1 MGERKM
7 RVRSFWWL
15 GFLLV
20 AFASLPAASA
30 LAQGQDEETIFPL
43 PPELVPRVAFWHR
56 IYSEVDV
63 THGLLHDPRDLGV
76 VYETVPVPVGAGSKA
91 RERATAGRR
100 AHYKKILRTLA
111 SGKRSG
117 LSDDEKRV
125 LALFPEGVS
134 NKTLKRAAGEI
145 RLQRGIASRFEQGLV
160 RQGRWVDYIRR
171 TLIERGLPT
180 ELSALPHVESS
191 YNPAAVSSA
200 GASGIWQFTRGTGK
214 LFMRVDHVV
223 DERNDPLLATVAAA
237 RLLKSNLE
245 RTKTWPLAI
254 TSYNHGVVGMERA
267 VRQLGTRDIVVILD
281 NYKSR
286 TFGFA
291 SRNFYCEFLAALQV
305 QEDPEPW
312 FGRIVKDPPEDPEI
326 VILDHYYPP
335 KALSEAFGVG
345 FGTLRGANPALLNPI
360 WTGQKYVPRGYPL
373 RVPRDPLRDA
383 PKVVLASVP
392 SPERHDEQ
400 IRDVRY
406 RVKRG
411 DTLGRIAQR
420 HGISTRELQRAN
432 GIRSANRIRVGQVL
446 EIPGKAGRPSR
457 TAAVAKTR
465 SAPRASSAP
474 KPVPAD
480 GVYKVRKGDTL
491 GSIAASFGVS
501 ERDLAAVN
509 HIRNAN
515 RIKVGQVLQLPAG
528 SVNADGTHAG
538 VYTIRKGDTLDG
550 IAKRFNT
557 TPSAIV
563 ALNGIANKHKIRPG
577 QRIYLPKP

>member
-7 RVRSFWWL
+7 RVRSISWL
-15 GFLLV
+15 RFLVFAL
-20 AFASLPAASA
+20 AFLPAAA
-30 LAQGQDEETIFPL
+30 VWAEEPPGPFPM
-43 PPELVPRVAFWHR
+43 PPELEPRVAFWHR
-56 IYSEVDV
+56 IYSQVDV
-63 THGLLHDPRDLGV
+63 THGLLHDSKDLGV
-76 VYETVPVPVGAGSKA
+76 IYETVAVPPGASSRA
-91 RERATAGRR
+91 RDRATAGRR

-117 LSDDEKRV
+117 LSGDEKRV
-125 LALFPEGVS
+125 LALFPKGVS
-134 NKTLKRAAGEI
+134 NKTLKAAAGQI
-145 RLQRGIASRFEQGLV
+145 RFQRGIASRFEQGLV
-160 RQGRWVDYIRR
+160 RQGRWEDYIRQTFR
-171 TLIERGLPT
+171 ERGLPT

-191 YNPAAVSSA
+191 YNPRAVSHA

-214 LFMRVDHVV
+214 LFMRVDSVV

-237 RLLKSNLE
+237 RLLKSNLD
-245 RTKTWPLAI
+245 RTHTWPLAL
-254 TSYNHGVVGMERA
+254 TSYNHGVGGMERA
-267 VRQLGTRDIVVILD
+267 VRKLGTRDIVVILD

-291 SRNFYCEFLAALQV
+291 SRNFYVEFLAALQV

-326 VILDHYYPP
+326 VVLEHYYTP
-335 KALSEAFGVG
+335 KALSQAFGID
-345 FGTLRGANPALLNPI
+345 FGSLRGANPALLKPV
-360 WTGQKYVPRGYPL
+360 WSGKKYVPQGYPL

-392 SPERHDEQ
+392 APERHDEQ
-400 IRDVRY
+400 IRDLRY
-406 RVKRG
+406 RVRKG
-411 DTLGRIAQR
+411 DTLGKIARR
-420 HGISTRELQRAN
+420 HGVSTRALQRAN

-446 EIPGKAGRPSR
+446 EIPGKSAKPSR
-457 TAAVAKTR
+457 STRTASASTSKPKKT
-465 SAPRASSAP
+465 SAP
-474 KPVPAD
+474 KAVPSE

-491 GSIAASFGVS
+491 GSIADSFGVS

-509 HIRNAN
+509 HIRNKN

-528 SVNADGTHAG
+528 SVSADGTHAG

-550 IAKRFNT
+550 IAKRFRT